1 MEIPIT
7 VITIL
12 MYSFPVCRGERLWEM
27 SREEKRTFSGPQWA
41 WRAYSD
47 LGQSQLGPWSSG
59 LPETEKEDNMCANW
73 FSFVDKFQPF
83 YNMSLVSLNELEL
96 LVKSLKSFLFFG

>member
-1 MEIPIT
+1 MQGAWPTIIIITQLLMEIPIT

-12 MYSFPVCRGERLWEM
+12 MYSLPVYRGERLWEM

-59 LPETEKEDNMCANW
+59 LPETKKEETMCANW

-83 YNMSLVSLNELEL
+83 
-96 LVKSLKSFLFFG
+96 FLQYEFSVFK